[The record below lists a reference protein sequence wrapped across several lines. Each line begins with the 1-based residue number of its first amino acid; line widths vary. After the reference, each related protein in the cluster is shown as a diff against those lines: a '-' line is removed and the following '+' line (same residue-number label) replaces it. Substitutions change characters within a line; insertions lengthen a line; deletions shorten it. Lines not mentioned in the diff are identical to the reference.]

1 MYKSVDQLFKDLIVK
16 ILVEGY
22 TYADP
27 NRKNVNRIEINHF
40 SCKLDVSE
48 VFPILSLRKL
58 PYKNGFSEL
67 MVFMSGSND
76 IRDLWKNNVNFW
88 DKDWKNFLSKK
99 FEQKFDVVTNHTD
112 QADNLKKAFKEL
124 KDLKYESDLY
134 SLGQIYPKL
143 MRDFHGVDQLQN
155 AVNTLILNKNATKQT
170 ITMWDP
176 SQADNQALTPCHWA
190 IELLPRKDS
199 NILDLKWHQH
209 SVDTFLGLPTNI
221 VYYAGMLHQICSL
234 VGMEPGCIIPDLS
247 NVHLY
252 DNAIAEAKEL
262 ISRTPKEGN
271 RPILNKPNPFGKE
284 GRTLDWSLPE
294 IKDWTIEGYE
304 PHEPIKVEM
313 LAYSK

>member
-1 MYKSVDQLFKDLIVK
+1 MYKSVDKLFQDLIK
-16 ILVEGY
+16 EILNNGY

-27 NRKNVNRIEINHF
+27 NRKGVNRIEINHF

-76 IRDLWKNNVNFW
+76 IRDLWANGVNFW
-88 DKDWKNFLSKK
+88 DKDWGNFLGRRGYSSDTFTMKK
-99 FEQKFDVVTNHTD
+99 MFSDG
-112 QADNLKKAFKEL
+112 
-124 KDLKYESDLY
+124 KDSLIRDEVY

-143 MRDFHGVDQLQN
+143 MHDFNGVNQIVK
-155 AVNTLILNKNATKQT
+155 AIETLKNNPNATKQT

-176 SQADNQALTPCHWA
+176 SVAEDQALTPCHWSF
-190 IELLPRKDS
+190 EFLPRKGQG
-199 NILDLKWHQH
+199 ILDLKWHQH

-221 VYYAGMLHQICSL
+221 TYYAGLL
-234 VGMEPGCIIPDLS
+234 YLVADYVGMKPGCIIPDLS

-252 DNAIAEAKEL
+252 DNAIKEAKEL
-262 ISRTPKEGN
+262 ISREVKPD
-271 RPILNKPNPFGKE
+271 NKPVLKFEPLENKGNFF
-284 GRTLDWSLPE
+284 LDSLGV
-294 IKDWTIEGYE
+294 INNWAIEGYD
-304 PHEPIKVEM
+304 PHAPIKVEM

>member
-76 IRDLWKNNVNFW
+76 IRDLWANGVNFW
-88 DKDWKNFLSKK
+88 DKDWSNFLNKGLKVPHEWEQFGKILKEDWKHGIDKK
-99 FEQKFDVVTNHTD
+99 
-112 QADNLKKAFKEL
+112 DNPAF
-124 KDLKYESDLY
+124 

-176 SQADNQALTPCHWA
+176 SQADNQALTPCHFMF
-190 IELLPRKDS
+190 EFLPRKGS

-221 VYYAGMLHQICSL
+221 VYYAGMLHFICNL
-234 VGMEPGCIIPDLS
+234 VGMKPGCIIPDLS

-252 DNAIAEAKEL
+252 DNAISEAKEL

-271 RPILNKPNPFGKE
+271 QPKLVWEDLE
-284 GRTLDWSLPE
+284 GFRQGTEVFLDGRLKD
-294 IKDWTIEGYE
+294 IKGWTIEGYD
-304 PHEPIKVEM
+304 PHAPIKVEM

>member
-1 MYKSVDQLFKDLIVK
+1 MYKSVDKLFQDLIGE
-16 ILVEGY
+16 ILEKGY

-27 NRKNVNRIEINHF
+27 NRKGVNRIEINNF

-76 IRDLWKNNVNFW
+76 IRDLWENNVNFW
-88 DKDWKNFLSKK
+88 DKDWANYVDKRYESPEALK
-99 FEQKFDVVTNHTD
+99 T
-112 QADNLKKAFKEL
+112 NLKTAWKESSCG
-124 KDLKYESDLY
+124 KYAPWVY

-170 ITMWDP
+170 VTMWDP

-190 IELLPRKDS
+190 IEFLPRKDS
-199 NILDLKWHQH
+199 NVLDLKWHQH

-221 VYYAGMLHQICSL
+221 VYYAGMLHYICDI
-234 VGMEPGCIIPDLS
+234 VGMTPGCIIPDLS

-262 ISRTPKEGN
+262 ISRTPKEDN
-271 RPILNKPNPFGKE
+271 KPILIKVDSSDK
-284 GRTLDWSLPE
+284 TLDGSLSE
-294 IKDWTIEGYE
+294 IKDWVIEGYE
-304 PHEPIKVEM
+304 PHAPIKVEM